1 MLVDIDDV
9 IINDVEI
16 VLDELLDIY
25 WMRIVEMETVLKN
38 WCDKIKNYGV
48 KNDNALYSKPRKLTK
63 KIVRVYPRVLLKN
76 GYSISKLDG
85 LRKYS
90 SNMTQFGGMI
100 CEELKKSTV
109 TYIIS
114 ILRCNDEK
122 LLENISEIKN
132 NCPCKNLFLVWNDIQ
147 AYLDLRIK
155 VIKLEKLRNGLTI
168 EDDSKDKGY
177 QKVLNKQKPE
187 T

>member
-48 KNDNALYSKPRKLTK
+48 KNDNALCSKSRKLTK
-63 KIVRVYPRVLLKN
+63 KIVRVYPRALLKN
-76 GYSISKLDG
+76 GYSISKFDG

-90 SNMTQFGGMI
+90 SNMTQFGGRFR
-100 CEELKKSTV
+100 EELRESTV

-114 ILRCNDEK
+114 ILRCDDEK
-122 LLENISEIKN
+122 LRENIFEIKKA
-132 NCPCKNLFLVWNDIQ
+132 CPCKSLFSVWDDIQ

-155 VIKLEKLRNGLTI
+155 IIKLEKLRNGLAI
-168 EDDSKDKGY
+168 EDDSKEKGH
-177 QKVLNKQKPE
+177 QKVLSKKKPE
-187 T
+187 A

>member
-1 MLVDIDDV
+1 M
-9 IINDVEI
+9 
-16 VLDELLDIY
+16 
-25 WMRIVEMETVLKN
+25 
-38 WCDKIKNYGV
+38 DKIK
-48 KNDNALYSKPRKLTK
+48 
-63 KIVRVYPRVLLKN
+63 
-76 GYSISKLDG
+76 
-85 LRKYS
+85 
-90 SNMTQFGGMI
+90 
-100 CEELKKSTV
+100 
-109 TYIIS
+109 
-114 ILRCNDEK
+114 
-122 LLENISEIKN
+122 NISEIKN